1 MRHGANASIWELRCG
16 KEEVVIRVL
25 GIVIAVAF
33 YIWFLID
40 VAQTPKSNVRN
51 LPKVVW
57 LLIVFALP
65 LLGGI
70 IWLLT
75 GRPRSSRRRKSTA
88 APDDDPKFLAKLA
101 EDEWRRKMRE
111 RRGETS

>member
-1 MRHGANASIWELRCG
+1 M
-16 KEEVVIRVL
+16 IRVL
-25 GIVIAVAF
+25 GIIIAVAL

-40 VAQTPKSNVRN
+40 VAQTPKSSVRN

-57 LLIVFALP
+57 LLIVFVLP
-65 LLGGI
+65 LVGGAM
-70 IWLLT
+70 WLLA
-75 GRPRSSRRRKSTA
+75 GRPRSTRRRKITG

-111 RRGETS
+111 RRGETN